1 MVGIRQH
8 QLFQQLSL
16 TGIKHTSNVTYHN
29 ILHKLQKRME
39 VFGTSKIKQNRDKL
53 KEKNSNIDV
62 VFDCRWS
69 KPRGYN
75 SEQGTVICLEM
86 NSGNL
91 LGIAN
96 MVRVRTKKLSSQN
109 YIGSAKAMEG
119 TGVTQICELFQKE
132 NLQIANYAHD
142 DDAQTRSVISKF
154 FPQAKEDICIG
165 HVAKNLRNTIKNL
178 AKQSKYKAL
187 KGFGQSAYRWLFI
200 SVKMVKK
207 DIQNGKI
214 TSNEAIIELQKNI
227 KLFINHAC
235 GDHSFCK
242 HEAKKYPKIPSS
254 EIFSIEELNKIINQ
268 TAEKAASY
276 IRGKTVNMVESCN
289 SAIASICSKY
299 FDWPTNYSFL
309 VMCGALTFSEHSSV
323 WKEEFLCQS
332 GYKFSEYTKME
343 LTKEKKRKKKDSE
356 RKQTEQYKTK
366 KVQLKELK
374 RQRNKVTNKEKKKD
388 FTYKKNEDVIQKCHC
403 KTDKNGVNCTSNR
416 CSCRNLKCN
425 FFCKCKG
432 ENCLNNPQGTI
443 LLKKINFKDEI
454 EKEKNKS
461 IFIKKR
467 KIGKHN

>member
-154 FPQAKEDICIG
+154 FPQAKEDILG
-165 HVAKNLRNTIKNL
+165 
-178 AKQSKYKAL
+178 
-187 KGFGQSAYRWLFI
+187 
-200 SVKMVKK
+200 M
-207 DIQNGKI
+207 
-214 TSNEAIIELQKNI
+214 LQKI
-227 KLFINHAC
+227 
-235 GDHSFCK
+235 
-242 HEAKKYPKIPSS
+242 
-254 EIFSIEELNKIINQ
+254 
-268 TAEKAASY
+268 
-276 IRGKTVNMVESCN
+276 
-289 SAIASICSKY
+289 
-299 FDWPTNYSFL
+299 
-309 VMCGALTFSEHSSV
+309 
-323 WKEEFLCQS
+323 
-332 GYKFSEYTKME
+332 
-343 LTKEKKRKKKDSE
+343 
-356 RKQTEQYKTK
+356 
-366 KVQLKELK
+366 
-374 RQRNKVTNKEKKKD
+374 
-388 FTYKKNEDVIQKCHC
+388 
-403 KTDKNGVNCTSNR
+403 
-416 CSCRNLKCN
+416 
-425 FFCKCKG
+425 
-432 ENCLNNPQGTI
+432 
-443 LLKKINFKDEI
+443 
-454 EKEKNKS
+454 
-461 IFIKKR
+461 
-467 KIGKHN
+467 